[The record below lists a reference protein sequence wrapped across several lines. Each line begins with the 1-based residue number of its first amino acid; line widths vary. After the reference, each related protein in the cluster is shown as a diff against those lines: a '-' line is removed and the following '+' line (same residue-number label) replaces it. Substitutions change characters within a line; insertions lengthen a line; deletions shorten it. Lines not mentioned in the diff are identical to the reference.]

1 MEILVLRL
9 VHVVGGI
16 FWVGAGLLNF
26 LYIAPALAAAGPA
39 AAGPVMQTLRRR
51 RLFVV
56 LPTVA
61 VLTLLSGLRLMMIQ
75 SGGFDAAYFRT
86 GFGGT
91 LGAGGAAAIL
101 AFVIGIAFAMPAQ
114 KRMAAIGPQMA
125 GADDATRGA
134 LQAEMARLQSRLRV
148 VGPLVTVLLVL
159 AAVAMA
165 LARYV

>member
-26 LYIAPALAAAGPA
+26 LYIAPALTAVGPA

-86 GFGGT
+86 GFGAT
-91 LGAGGAAAIL
+91 LSAGGAAAIV
-101 AFVIGIAFAMPAQ
+101 AFLVGIAFAMPAQ
-114 KRMAAIGPQMA
+114 RRMAAIGPQLA
-125 GADDATRGA
+125 GADETTRAA
-134 LQAEMARLQSRLRV
+134 LRSEMARLQSRLRV